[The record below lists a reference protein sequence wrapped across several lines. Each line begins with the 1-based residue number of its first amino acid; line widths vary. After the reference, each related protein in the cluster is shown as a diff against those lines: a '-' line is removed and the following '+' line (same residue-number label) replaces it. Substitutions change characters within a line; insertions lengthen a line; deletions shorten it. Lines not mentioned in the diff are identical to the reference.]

1 MTKRQGIITVTL
13 NPAIDLTC
21 SIPEFKT
28 GAVNRVSGSRTDA
41 GGKGVNIARL
51 LRVFDLP
58 VIATGF
64 LGQDNPHIF
73 EKLFREREITD
84 QFIRVPGETRTGI
97 KILDDAAHTTTDINF
112 PGLTP
117 TSVDF
122 ERLLNQLTSLAAT
135 ARIVIIAG
143 SLPATLPPQAV
154 GELVKVAQKAGASVF
169 VDTSGPALSHAIHAG
184 PSLIKPNQDE
194 LGEYLG
200 RPLSDLEDILRE
212 AQQLVRRGIDTI
224 IVSLGSRG
232 ALFVNRDQ
240 ALLTAPPR
248 IKPVSTV
255 GAGDAMIGSFAAG
268 LLTGLSFADS
278 ARLATAVSAAV
289 VTLAGPGLDTLATA
303 EQLNDQVQIKQVY
316 PQGGHNE

>member
-21 SIPEFKT
+21 SISEFKT

-51 LRVFDLP
+51 LRLFKLP
-58 VIATGF
+58 VIASGF
-64 LGQDNPHIF
+64 LGLENPHIF
-73 EKLFREREITD
+73 EKLFREREIKD
-84 QFIRVPGETRTGI
+84 EFIRIPGETRTGI
-97 KILDDAAHTTTDINF
+97 KILDDSAHTTTDINF
-112 PGLTP
+112 PGLAPTP
-117 TSVDF
+117 DHF
-122 ERLLNQLTSLAAT
+122 QLLQKHLAAKAAT
-135 ARIVIIAG
+135 AEIVIIAG
-143 SLPATLPPQAV
+143 SIPATLSPPAV
-154 GELVKVAQKAGASVF
+154 GELVGVAQNAGARVF
-169 VDTSGPALSHAIHAG
+169 VDTSGPALSHAINAR

-200 RPLSDLEDILRE
+200 RPLKDLGDILSE
-212 AQQLVRRGIDTI
+212 ARQLVGRGIDTI

-232 ALFVNRDQ
+232 ALFVNQEQ
-240 ALLTAPPR
+240 ALLSTPPR
-248 IKPVSTV
+248 IEPVSTV

-268 LLTGLSFADS
+268 LLTGLSFVDS

-303 EQLNDQVQIKQVY
+303 EQFKNQVQIEQLY